1 MQKWCLLQREVSLAL
16 CGIMLCSCV
25 IFAGCGKDETPAAA
39 DPYAQLDAR
48 FPEGYPGAAS
58 TQERAQD
65 KEYLAK
71 IDAAAQEMNALQREA
86 AVAKQACESFRAQVV
101 KAMTEK
107 LGKAPSEAMIADQLS
122 KKAYYQELLAAQQ
135 STAEAVEAKRQA
147 NQAMIRQ
154 RMLANIEAYKAMKA
168 EADAAAQ
175 AAGLPVRGAIQP
187 TAPAQRPAASAAV
200 EPPVKPLEVP
210 TVEVLSKTTGVPV
223 LPSKSQE

>member
-1 MQKWCLLQREVSLAL
+1 M
-16 CGIMLCSCV
+16 
-25 IFAGCGKDETPAAA
+25 IFAGCGKDDAPPAA

-71 IDAAAQEMNALQREA
+71 IDAAAKEMIALQRA
-86 AVAKQACESFRAQVV
+86 AEEAKQACENFRTQIV

-135 STAEAVEAKRQA
+135 ATAEAVEAKRKA
-147 NQAMIRQ
+147 NQAMVRQ

-175 AAGLPVRGAIQP
+175 AAGLPVRGAVQP
-187 TAPAQRPAASAAV
+187 AAPAQRPAASAAA
-200 EPPVKPLEVP
+200 EPPAKPLEVP
-210 TVEVLSKTTGVPV
+210 TVETLSKTTGVPV
-223 LPSKSQE
+223 QPSKSQE